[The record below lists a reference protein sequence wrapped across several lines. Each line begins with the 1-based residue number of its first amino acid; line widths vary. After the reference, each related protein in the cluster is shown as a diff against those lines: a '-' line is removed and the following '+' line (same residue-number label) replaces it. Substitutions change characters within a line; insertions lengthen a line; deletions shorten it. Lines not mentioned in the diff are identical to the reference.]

1 MTLSPGTLLDKKD
14 KMLLEILHSAACVDR
29 RNIFVVS
36 KDEFYL
42 DAFFLELYETL
53 KNIQDLSVTRMFQPD
68 VEGIVGWF
76 NKLLAELS
84 IDEARNSE
92 SRNKTV
98 IFMPEITN
106 ANLQDWISCES
117 LISAFP
123 GANVSL
129 IAFGRADKI
138 NATTLKNIGS
148 KNQNRLIRLPEL
160 SPDRVEPYFR
170 ELKETGELSTILS
183 GLTDSPWVSLAKAIL
198 DEPVTEPS
206 DSFLATGVTDLTD
219 YEPVA
224 PLLEVQTANRS
235 DIQSSSTSSIS
246 TNEVEQDKRALGWLG
261 QFSVATSIFF
271 TAFVVLFVIFDYA
284 FAWGV
289 EFPRKDLLHLWL
301 NELVDLLGYVSD
313 AIQLYFDRLLGER
326 SLTLAFTDR

>member
-1 MTLSPGTLLDKKD
+1 MTLNADALLDAND
-14 KMLLEILHSAACVDR
+14 KAMLEFLHSVTCIER
-29 RNIFVVS
+29 QNIFVIS
-36 KDEFYL
+36 QDEFYL
-42 DAFFLELYETL
+42 DAFFIQLYEQLNKTDDLTL
-53 KNIQDLSVTRMFQPD
+53 HRMFQPD

-92 SRNKTV
+92 SNNKTV

-106 ANLQDWISCES
+106 SNLQDWISCES

-138 NATTLKNIGS
+138 NTTTLTNIGS

-160 SPDRVEPYFR
+160 SPDRVEAYFR
-170 ELKETGELSTILS
+170 ELKETGELSVILR
-183 GLTDSPWVSLAKAIL
+183 GLTNSQWESLAKAIL
-198 DEPVTEPS
+198 NQSVTELN
-206 DSFLATGVTDLTD
+206 DSFSATESADFTNYKL
-219 YEPVA
+219 EA
-224 PLLEVQTANRS
+224 PESEDQIAKQPNV
-235 DIQSSSTSSIS
+235 QSSSID
-246 TNEVEQDKRALGWLG
+246 TNDVEQDERALGWLA
-261 QFSVATSIFF
+261 QFAIATSLFF
-271 TAFVVLFVIFDYA
+271 TAFVSLFVVFDYA
-284 FAWGV
+284 YAWGV

-301 NELVDLLGYVSD
+301 NELVDLLGYVAD
-313 AIQLYFDRLLGER
+313 LVQPYLDKLIGER